1 MPSTKEKLEVNSLQK
16 YYFMKINHYLKKY
29 KKTTRL
35 VMLSI
40 PIVLLLVSTLIPSVS
55 YSLGNTFFGGVKS
68 LYHLP
73 LAQFFYKQ
81 ATYPLLPVRV
91 PDYAHYQLSRTYF
104 IKGDLE
110 RAVSEAEKELT
121 LYPNNARTYYMLGLS
136 YGYQNREKDAVD
148 AFAKYLEVYPTSWA
162 ARNDKAWLE
171 FRVGNINEAIKTL
184 QPVVETHIANVWVQN
199 SYCALLIAKRIYDR
213 AEVSCN
219 LAKSA
224 VEQMDE
230 KAWGIAY
237 PGNDPRIYGEG
248 LSATKKSIETNLQII
263 KDNTTP
269 RTKTSSS
276 TGALRSEKPKE
287 IR

>member
-1 MPSTKEKLEVNSLQK
+1 
-16 YYFMKINHYLKKY
+16 MKINHRTKEHKN
-29 KKTTRL
+29 TVQRIAIA
-35 VMLSI
+35 I
-40 PIVLLLVSTLIPSVS
+40 PAIVLFTVLLIPSLS
-55 YSLGNTFFGGVKS
+55 YSLGNKFFGDIKQ

-73 LAQFFYKQ
+73 LAQLFYIN
-81 ATYPLLPVRV
+81 ATHPLLPLPV
-91 PDYAHYQLSRTYF
+91 PIYAHYQLSRTYF

-110 RAVSEAEKELT
+110 RAINEAKKELA
-121 LYPNNARTYYMLGLS
+121 LYPNNSVTYYMLGLS
-136 YGYQNREKDAVD
+136 YGYQKREKDAVD

-171 FRVGNINEAIKTL
+171 FRVGNVDEAIKTL
-184 QPVVETHIANVWVQN
+184 QPVVETHLANVWVQN
-199 SYCALLIAKRIYDR
+199 SYCALMIAKRIYDR

-230 KAWGIAY
+230 EAWGIAY

-263 KDNTTP
+263 KESLTP
-269 RTKTSSS
+269 R
-276 TGALRSEKPKE
+276 A
-287 IR
+287 

>member
-1 MPSTKEKLEVNSLQK
+1 
-16 YYFMKINHYLKKY
+16 MKINHYTKKY
-29 KKTTRL
+29 KRIIKWL
-35 VMLSI
+35 AISVSLA
-40 PIVLLLVSTLIPSVS
+40 LLLATPLTPSVS
-55 YSLGNTFFGGVKS
+55 YSLGNTFFGGVKP

-73 LAQFFYKQ
+73 LAQFFYRQ
-81 ATYPLLPVRV
+81 AAYPLLPFRT

-110 RAVSEAEKELT
+110 RAVSEAKKELA

-148 AFAKYLEVYPTSWA
+148 AFAKYLEVYPASWA

-171 FRVGNINEAIKTL
+171 FRVGNVNEAIKTL
-184 QPVVETHIANVWVQN
+184 HPIVETHIANVWVQN
-199 SYCALLIAKRIYDR
+199 TYCGLLIAKRIYDR

-219 LAKSA
+219 LAKTA
-224 VEQMDE
+224 VEKMDE
-230 KAWGIAY
+230 KAWGVAY

-248 LSATKKSIETNLQII
+248 LAATKKSIETNLQII

-269 RTKTSSS
+269 RVKTSSS
-276 TGALRSEKPKE
+276 TGG
-287 IR
+287 I